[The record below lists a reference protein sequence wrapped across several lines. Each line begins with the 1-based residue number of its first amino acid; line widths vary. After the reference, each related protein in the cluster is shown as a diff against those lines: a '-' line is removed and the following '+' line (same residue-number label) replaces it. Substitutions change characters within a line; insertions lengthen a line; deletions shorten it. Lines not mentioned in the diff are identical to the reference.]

1 MCSHASMLYKKG
13 HEYLLAYIKVHK
25 WCSDNW
31 TRFFVIKKPDIVFC
45 LCKTP
50 SCDQLVYSNNE
61 YINTCMNNRDTF
73 QHKRSLQPACK
84 I

>member
-1 MCSHASMLYKKG
+1 MCLHASMLYKKE

-25 WCSDNW
+25 WCIVTIEHVFCN
-31 TRFFVIKKPDIVFC
+31 KKPDIVFC

-73 QHKRSLQPACK
+73 QHKRSLLPACK